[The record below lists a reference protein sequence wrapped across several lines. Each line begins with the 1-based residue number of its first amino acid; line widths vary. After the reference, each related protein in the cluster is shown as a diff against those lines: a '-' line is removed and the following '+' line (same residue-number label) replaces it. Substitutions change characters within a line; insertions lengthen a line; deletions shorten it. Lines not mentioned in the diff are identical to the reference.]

1 MRGERPGVHEGDW
14 GIWGANVL
22 AKWGQEWP
30 VDKLSSQIVIEK
42 KHYSAELLTQRG
54 GWRWGEEQDY
64 NGSSCSVLC
73 CPAV

>member
-1 MRGERPGVHEGDW
+1 MKETEGYGGQMFWLSGVRSGQWTAPGEV
-14 GIWGANVL
+14 
-22 AKWGQEWP
+22 P
-30 VDKLSSQIVIEK
+30 VLSSQIVIEK

-64 NGSSCSVLC
+64 NGGSCSVLC